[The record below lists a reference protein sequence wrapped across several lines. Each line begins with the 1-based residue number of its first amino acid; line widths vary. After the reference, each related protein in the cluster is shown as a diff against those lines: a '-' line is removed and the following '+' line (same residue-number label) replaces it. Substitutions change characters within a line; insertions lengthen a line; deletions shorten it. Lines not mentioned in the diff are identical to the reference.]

1 MGRNRRSPKIMK
13 YITEYRNKNLSR
25 KIADKINAYLKDYKG
40 KISLMEVCG
49 THTHSIFRSGIMSLL
64 SDKIEHLSGPGC
76 PVCVTPNEYIDTSV
90 AYSRLPDVIITT
102 FGDMIKVPGSSSSL
116 EKEKANGAKVK
127 IVYSPLESLEIARN
141 NPEKK
146 VIFLGVGFET
156 TAPVV
161 ASTILRAKEEN
172 SGNFF
177 VLSGHKLI
185 PPAMLSLLESEELK
199 IDGFIC
205 PGHVSA
211 IIGETPYQPIAEKY
225 GIPSVIVGFEP
236 IDLLEGIEM
245 LTKQITEEKEYKVEN
260 QYRRV
265 VSREGNEKALFLMN
279 KVFDVKD
286 SVWRGLGLLPKSGLY
301 IKKDYSD
308 FDAEK
313 KISVKV
319 EKTKIHPKCICGKV
333 LCGTK
338 KPFECELYGKL
349 CNPEN
354 PIGPCM
360 VSSEGTC
367 AAYYKFKKQ

>member
-1 MGRNRRSPKIMK
+1 MK
-13 YITEYRNKNLSR
+13 YITEYRNKNLSL
-25 KIADKINAYLKDYKG
+25 KIADKINSALKEYKG

-76 PVCVTPNEYIDTSV
+76 PVCVTPNKYIDTAI

-102 FGDMIKVPGSSSSL
+102 FGDMVKVPGSSSSL
-116 EKEKANGAKVK
+116 EKEKANRGKVK

-146 VIFLGVGFET
+146 IVFLGVGFET
-156 TAPVV
+156 TAPLV
-161 ASTILRAKEEN
+161 ASTILQAYEEKIK
-172 SGNFF
+172 NFF

-185 PPAMLSLLESEELK
+185 PPAMLSLLETGEIK

-211 IIGETPYQPIAEKY
+211 IIGETPYYPIVKKF

-236 IDLLEGIEM
+236 IDILEGIEM
-245 LTKQITEEKEYKVEN
+245 LSRQITGNEKRKVEN
-260 QYRRV
+260 QYKRV
-265 VSREGNEKALFLMN
+265 VRSEGNEKALSLMDE
-279 KVFDVKD
+279 VFQIKD
-286 SVWRGLGLLPKSGLY
+286 SSWRGLGLLPKSGLS
-301 IKKDYSD
+301 IKKTYSD

-313 KISVKV
+313 KINVKI
-319 EKTKIHPKCICGKV
+319 EKTKTHPECICGKV

-338 KPFECELYGKL
+338 KPCD
-349 CNPEN
+349 CNLFAKSCTPEN

-367 AAYYKFKKQ
+367 AAYYKFNK

>member
-1 MGRNRRSPKIMK
+1 MK

-25 KIADKINAYLKDYKG
+25 KIADKINGYLKGYNG

-64 SDKIEHLSGPGC
+64 SEKIEHLSGPGC
-76 PVCVTPNEYIDTSV
+76 PVCVTPNKYIDTAI

-102 FGDMIKVPGSSSSL
+102 FGDMIKVPGSTSSL
-116 EKEKANGAKVK
+116 EKEKGGGGNIK
-127 IVYSPLESLEIARN
+127 IVYSPLESLEIARIN
-141 NPEKK
+141 REKK
-146 VIFLGVGFET
+146 VVFLGVGFET
-156 TAPVV
+156 TAPLI
-161 ASTILRAKEEN
+161 ASTILSANEEKIK
-172 SGNFF
+172 NFF
-177 VLSGHKLI
+177 VLAGHKLI
-185 PPAMLSLLESEELK
+185 PPAMKALLESGEIK

-211 IIGETPYQPIAEKY
+211 IIGETPYYPIANNF
-225 GIPSVIVGFEP
+225 GVPSVIVGFEP

-245 LTKQITEEKEYKVEN
+245 LIRQITKGEKHSVEN
-260 QYRRV
+260 QYKRV
-265 VSREGNEKALFLMN
+265 VRREGNEKAISLID
-279 KVFDVKD
+279 KVFEVKD

-301 IKKDYSD
+301 IKETYSE

-313 KISVKV
+313 KIKVKV
-319 EKTKIHPKCICGKV
+319 EKTKTHPKCICGKV

-338 KPFECELYGKL
+338 KPYNCTLFAKI

-360 VSSEGTC
+360 VSGEGTC